1 MSKSKQARKREF
13 PPAARK
19 LIISRDRGCCIFCA
33 HEYHMEDTNWYGR
46 HILSIMHYIPRSHN
60 GMGIAKNGALGCQ
73 CHHEMLD
80 NGNKGRRAEMLE
92 IFKDYLQRQ
101 YPDNWSEDE
110 LIYSKWQ

>member
-1 MSKSKQARKREF
+1 MAVTCTAS
-13 PPAARK
+13 
-19 LIISRDRGCCIFCA
+19 CIT
-33 HEYHMEDTNWYGR
+33 YPDQK
-46 HILSIMHYIPRSHN
+46 N

-110 LIYSKWQ
+110 LIYSKWG

>member
-1 MSKSKQARKREF
+1 MGKSKQARKREF
-13 PPAARK
+13 SYEVRQR
-19 LIISRDRGCCIFCA
+19 IISRDRGGCIFCA
-33 HEYHMEDTNWYGR
+33 REYHMEDTNWYGR
-46 HILSIMHYIPRSHN
+46 NRFSIMHYIPRSKN

-92 IFKDYLQRQ
+92 IFKAYLQRQ

>member
-1 MSKSKQARKREF
+1 MGKSKQARIREF
-13 PPAARK
+13 SPKVRE
-19 LIISRDRGCCIFCA
+19 LIKTRDRGCCIFCA
-33 HEYHMEDTNWYGR
+33 CEYHMEDTNWYGR
-46 HILSIMHYIPRSHN
+46 NMFSIMHYIPRSKN

-92 IFKDYLQRQ
+92 IFKAYLQRQ
-101 YPDNWSEDE
+101 YPDWSEDD